1 MNSRV
6 NFQTSAAE
14 LEEEARQNGKKG
26 KKDKSKAAD
35 AKEAD
40 LPQEGAS
47 QGDVAEEAVKQ
58 E

>member
-40 LPQEGAS
+40 LPQE
-47 QGDVAEEAVKQ
+47 VHRRETLRKKP
-58 E
+58 